1 MERRTRGKQ
10 CRGIIRTI
18 RQYRAHGRAD
28 KNFLNPL
35 EKMMQAIQELTKVL
49 SARLVDTRARRDA
62 ERQRTVVLRER
73 RDAKDTMKY
82 ADFAELRASALV
94 D

>member
-1 MERRTRGKQ
+1 
-10 CRGIIRTI
+10 
-18 RQYRAHGRAD
+18 
-28 KNFLNPL
+28 
-35 EKMMQAIQELTKVL
+35 MQAIQELTKVL

-82 ADFAELRASALV
+82 ADFTDLRASALV